1 MTANQIPSPDHL
13 ADVIAATGR
22 IIRRVRVDQWD
33 NPTPCANWTVRDV
46 VGHLVGGNGRF
57 ARLLSDGGP
66 PPAPPSQ
73 RPRDVLGDDPS
84 AEYEAAGR
92 DLVAA
97 LSQPGVLAA
106 VHQSPLGPVPG
117 AVVLHL
123 RITEQLVHG
132 WDIARATG
140 QEPEFPPGLA
150 EVEACVQR
158 GERWQRPEHAASVRA
173 TPTGGRR
180 RAGHRPA
187 GGAARPA
194 GDPLMTF
201 PDELRSEFAEAIHNS
216 GGSSSRR
223 SAHRIGDVMP
233 PIRIRDGLLVTP
245 ARRVRESTG
254 DHTQGKQELPLHNPT
269 LDLPSACARAV

>member
-1 MTANQIPSPDHL
+1 VVIDVVRWRPIGTRWKISEKMDTMTANQIPSPDQL

-150 EVEACVQR
+150 EVELAFSEENVGNVPNTRHPFGPPQPVADDAPAIDR
-158 GERWQRPEHAASVRA
+158 LAALLGRP
-173 TPTGGRR
+173 
-180 RAGHRPA
+180 
-187 GGAARPA
+187 
-194 GDPLMTF
+194 
-201 PDELRSEFAEAIHNS
+201 
-216 GGSSSRR
+216 
-223 SAHRIGDVMP
+223 
-233 PIRIRDGLLVTP
+233 VT
-245 ARRVRESTG
+245 R
-254 DHTQGKQELPLHNPT
+254 
-269 LDLPSACARAV
+269 